1 MNKLPVLLAT
11 LCLAACGTM
20 GFGKNHVVN
29 IQNNSDYVVTAS
41 GEHGT
46 TKIQPNSSASIHGTK
61 PINLTSKNCAS
72 QVIDTD
78 VNMTAFLLDIIPG
91 MFVFW
96 IPYGIDAI
104 TGGITNLPENY
115 TYDC

>member
-1 MNKLPVLLAT
+1 MNKIPLLVSA
-11 LCLAACGTM
+11 LCLSACGTM
-20 GFGKNHVVN
+20 GIGTNHVVS
-29 IQNNSDYVVTAS
+29 IQNNSNQVVTAS
-41 GEHGT
+41 GEHGV
-46 TKIQPNSSASIHGTK
+46 TKIQPNSSASIRGTK
-61 PINLTSKNCAS
+61 PINLTAKNCAP

-78 VNMTAFLLDIIPG
+78 VNMAAFLLDIIPG
-91 MFVFW
+91 MIVFW